1 MNHGVY
7 RMVQAKI
14 RVIVYLILQTKK
26 PLWRGYYYC
35 ITNNRHCLQI
45 SDNFT
50 PFSHEIISKVM

>member
-1 MNHGVY
+1 MNRGVY

-14 RVIVYLILQTKK
+14 RVIVYLILQTKN
-26 PLWRGYYYC
+26 LCGGGYYYC
-35 ITNNRHCLQI
+35 ITNYRHCLQI